1 MATARE
7 LLEQADALIRRNR
20 LREAAAAASDIPVL
34 TEVVAAA
41 GVGAPRVPAAEALR
55 EANVGATGTVP
66 PARSGD
72 LSPPSTAGD
81 VPVLT
86 EIVADYEPVP
96 ITGGA
101 DAADATQAASAPVVP
116 AGGGDAE
123 AARWAALAEEVRMQ
137 VLQRIDIFTDTGLQ
151 EQLAARLQ
159 PIVDRASADLVATIN
174 QQVGQI
180 LRGYVAEAIE
190 REIEKWRHGSGRR

>member
-96 ITGGA
+96 ITGEH
-101 DAADATQAASAPVVP
+101 
-116 AGGGDAE
+116 DAE